1 MYRTVVNITV
11 ETWEAVGS
19 IHGIHQSAHHSNAN
33 ILRCKSKFYFWR
45 AKILKVQFSYRRAYI
60 IVYIFLK
67 CTGFALTITN
77 FHNHCL
83 FKPIVMSI
91 VIAINSL
98 VPQILLL
105 VVTLHDCWVFLIKI
119 NYVFCVL
126 LITLESTTH
135 LFIWLLTGGSQI
147 IKLINTS
154 TYPNFSVYAYN
165 NLFVQ
170 HLL

>member
-1 MYRTVVNITV
+1 MHSMSEFELRRSVVNIAV
-11 ETWEAVGS
+11 ETWEAVGL
-19 IHGIHQSAHHSNAN
+19 IHHSNTN

-119 NYVFCVL
+119 M
-126 LITLESTTH
+126 
-135 LFIWLLTGGSQI
+135 
-147 IKLINTS
+147 
-154 TYPNFSVYAYN
+154 FSVY
-165 NLFVQ
+165 FW
-170 HLL
+170 